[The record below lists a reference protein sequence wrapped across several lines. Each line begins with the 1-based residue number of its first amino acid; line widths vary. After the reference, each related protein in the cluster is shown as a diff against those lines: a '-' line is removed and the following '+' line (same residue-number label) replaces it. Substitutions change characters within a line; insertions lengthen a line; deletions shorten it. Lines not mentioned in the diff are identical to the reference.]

1 MVSDQERHE
10 MLQKTVYEINYLR
23 AQASELQKQLYSVQA
38 LLDENAEAVKAL
50 DALPQSKAS
59 ETLFPL
65 GAGVFARATLAKTDS
80 VLVDV
85 GARVSAEKSASEA
98 KALLLERGKKL
109 EQLFGELRVSLES
122 IATRLDELNEKAS
135 ELSAEATESA

>member
-1 MVSDQERHE
+1 MVSDQERHK

-23 AQASELQKQLYSVQA
+23 AQASELQKQLYSVQT

-50 DALPQSKAS
+50 EALQQSKGS

-80 VLVDV
+80 VLADV

-98 KALLLERGKKL
+98 KALLTERRKKL
-109 EQLFGELRVSLES
+109 EQLFGELSVSLES
-122 IATRLDELNEKAS
+122 VATRLDELNEKAS
-135 ELSAEATESA
+135 ELSAEATEGT